1 MNTHDRTL
9 LGAGH
14 TFILI
19 LIFVI
24 MSAGIIMTGYGYYLN
39 YDQDF
44 RAELESEL
52 SGIAEL
58 KVSGLTLWRKER
70 LGDGAVLFKN
80 VTFSALV
87 RRFLGKPE
95 DLEAQRQ
102 LRNWIDKYHASNQYA
117 QVSLF
122 DTEGTQRMSV
132 PEATGPA
139 DSFVAHNGAQILR
152 GGKVVFQDFHRDAPG
167 LPIHLAVMVPIF
179 DEADNRPLGVLV
191 LNIDPTTYLY
201 SFISRWPT
209 PSQTAET
216 LLVRRDGDDVLF
228 LNEVKF
234 QKNAPLNLR
243 IPLTQTDVPT
253 VKAALG
259 QRGIVLGV
267 GYDGAPV
274 TAAVFAVPDSPWCL
288 VAKINIAEEY
298 APVKKRMLETLAFVG
313 VLILGSALAMGFV
326 WRERSARFYR
336 EQYKVAAEL
345 NKSDDKIK
353 LLLDSMGEAMYGVD
367 LDGNCTFANLSC
379 LRILGYQDASQV
391 MGKNMHDLI
400 HHSRNDGSPYPIE
413 QCKIYE
419 AFREGAGT
427 HVDDE
432 VLWRA
437 DGSSFPAEYRSF
449 PTWFGGKTTGSV
461 VTFTDITNRKKV
473 ENELVSAKNMAEE
486 ATRLKDKF
494 VALVAHDLR
503 SPFASMMGLLRL
515 LLERK
520 QAYFEDEESK
530 NISDRIFKNG
540 DRMVAM
546 IDQLLK
552 ISRLQTGK
560 IAPHPRFFKAH
571 MAAAV
576 TIGALNHSA
585 TQKGIVIINEVPVDM
600 RLYADSALF
609 DEVLLNLLSN
619 AIKFCSC
626 GDRITVFAPVGLKSA
641 IAVQDTGKGIETKM
655 IPNLFKHEITTS
667 TRGTDGETGTGLGLP
682 FSLDIMKAHGG
693 DIAVESAPGK
703 GSAFCAILPY
713 IKPLALVVDDDPDF
727 MLVIKGYLEKVGVDV
742 AEAYDG
748 EQALAFLKER
758 RPHIIILDII
768 MPVMDGYT
776 LLDRLKKDSA
786 TRGIPVIVMTFADRD
801 SHEKAVRCGA
811 DDFVGKPLEVED
823 FIPRVRRFVG

>member
-1 MNTHDRTL
+1 
-9 LGAGH
+9 
-14 TFILI
+14 
-19 LIFVI
+19 
-24 MSAGIIMTGYGYYLN
+24 
-39 YDQDF
+39 
-44 RAELESEL
+44 
-52 SGIAEL
+52 
-58 KVSGLTLWRKER
+58 
-70 LGDGAVLFKN
+70 
-80 VTFSALV
+80 
-87 RRFLGKPE
+87 
-95 DLEAQRQ
+95 
-102 LRNWIDKYHASNQYA
+102 
-117 QVSLF
+117 
-122 DTEGTQRMSV
+122 
-132 PEATGPA
+132 
-139 DSFVAHNGAQILR
+139 
-152 GGKVVFQDFHRDAPG
+152 
-167 LPIHLAVMVPIF
+167 
-179 DEADNRPLGVLV
+179 
-191 LNIDPTTYLY
+191 
-201 SFISRWPT
+201 
-209 PSQTAET
+209 
-216 LLVRRDGDDVLF
+216 
-228 LNEVKF
+228 
-234 QKNAPLNLR
+234 
-243 IPLTQTDVPT
+243 
-253 VKAALG
+253 
-259 QRGIVLGV
+259 
-267 GYDGAPV
+267 
-274 TAAVFAVPDSPWCL
+274 
-288 VAKINIAEEY
+288 
-298 APVKKRMLETLAFVG
+298 
-313 VLILGSALAMGFV
+313 
-326 WRERSARFYR
+326 
-336 EQYKVAAEL
+336 
-345 NKSDDKIK
+345 
-353 LLLDSMGEAMYGVD
+353 
-367 LDGNCTFANLSC
+367 
-379 LRILGYQDASQV
+379 
-391 MGKNMHDLI
+391 
-400 HHSRNDGSPYPIE
+400 
-413 QCKIYE
+413 
-419 AFREGAGT
+419 
-427 HVDDE
+427 
-432 VLWRA
+432 
-437 DGSSFPAEYRSF
+437 
-449 PTWFGGKTTGSV
+449 
-461 VTFTDITNRKKV
+461 
-473 ENELVSAKNMAEE
+473 MAEE

-619 AIKFCSC
+619 AIKFCSR